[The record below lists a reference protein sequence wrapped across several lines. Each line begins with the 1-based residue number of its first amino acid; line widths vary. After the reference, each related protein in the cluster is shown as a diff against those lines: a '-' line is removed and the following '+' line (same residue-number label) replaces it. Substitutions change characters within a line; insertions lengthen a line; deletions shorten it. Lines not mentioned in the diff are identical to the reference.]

1 MNYLK
6 KSNNINLGIQILR
19 SLLCF
24 WVICFHCLND
34 KKINYITFYIAKK
47 KLYHVPCFIFISFYF
62 SYNIF
67 SQRLI
72 NKFKNRIERLL
83 IPYIIWPIIIMIF
96 DNIMIDKSFS
106 FYNYM
111 IHLILG
117 VKISVPFWYL
127 FSVIFFSVFIFII
140 SLIYK
145 QNFLFIIQL
154 SAVIILIIQYS
165 YISRISNFLNQIY
178 GLNKFAIMHSI
189 GIFPSFALALSCA
202 SSKIVDF
209 LIERKLKYI
218 FFSYIYNKILI
229 IIGIFCLFK
238 LDIFNNLIGYNGLE
252 HIFASLLFFIGFYLL
267 PIENIPSRFKAL
279 IINITNCT
287 NGIYCLHVKVNFI
300 IKKKFYLSGNLNT
313 CIIIYLVC
321 YFISFCGI
329 KIFKKTKIK

>member
-19 SLLCF
+19 TLLCF
-24 WVICFHCLND
+24 WVICFHCLDDN
-34 KKINYITFYIAKK
+34 KINYITFYIAKK

-72 NKFKNRIERLL
+72 NKFRNRIERLL

-117 VKISVPFWYL
+117 AKILIPFWY
-127 FSVIFFSVFIFII
+127 FCSVIFLSVFTFII
-140 SLIYK
+140 SLIFK
-145 QNFLFIIQL
+145 QKFLSIIQL
-154 SAVIILIIQYS
+154 SAIIIFIIQYS
-165 YISRISNFLNQIY
+165 YISKIFNFVNQIY
-178 GLNKFAIMHSI
+178 GFNKYAIIHSI
-189 GIFPSFALALSCA
+189 GIFPIFAFALSCA
-202 SSKIVDF
+202 SSKIFDF

-218 FFSYIYNKILI
+218 FFSYI
-229 IIGIFCLFK
+229 GIYCLFK

-252 HIFASLLFFIGFYLL
+252 HIFVSLLFFIGFYLL
-267 PIENIPSRFKAL
+267 PMENIPSRLKVL
-279 IINITNCT
+279 IINITNCS
-287 NGIYCLHVKVNFI
+287 NGIYCMHVKANFI
-300 IKKKFYLSGNLNT
+300 IKKMFYLSGNLNT
-313 CIIIYLVC
+313 CIIIYLMC
-321 YFISFCGI
+321 YFISFCGM
-329 KIFKKTKIK
+329 KIFKKTKIKYLFV

>member
-1 MNYLK
+1 M

-19 SLLCF
+19 TLLCF
-24 WVICFHCLND
+24 WIICFHCLDDN
-34 KKINYITFYIAKK
+34 KINNITFYIAKK

-117 VKISVPFWYL
+117 AKIFIPFWYYC
-127 FSVIFFSVFIFII
+127 SVIFLSVFIFII

-145 QNFLFIIQL
+145 QNFIFIIQL

-165 YISRISNFLNQIY
+165 YISRISNFLYQIY
-178 GLNKFAIMHSI
+178 RFNRYSIMHSI

-209 LIERKLKYI
+209 LKERKLKYI
-218 FFSYIYNKILI
+218 FFSY
-229 IIGIFCLFK
+229 IGIFCLFK

-267 PIENIPSRFKAL
+267 PIENIPSRLKSL
-279 IINITNCT
+279 IINITNFT

-313 CIIIYLVC
+313 CIIIYLIC
-321 YFISFCGI
+321 YFISFCGM
-329 KIFKKTKIK
+329 KIFKKTKIKYTISLSISV

>member
-72 NKFKNRIERLL
+72 NKFRNRIERLL

-106 FYNYM
+106 FYKYI

-117 VKISVPFWYL
+117 AKILIPFWY
-127 FSVIFFSVFIFII
+127 FCSVIFLSVFTFII
-140 SLIYK
+140 SLIFK
-145 QNFLFIIQL
+145 QKFLSIIQL
-154 SAVIILIIQYS
+154 SAIIIFIIQYS
-165 YISRISNFLNQIY
+165 YISKIFNFVNQIY
-178 GLNKFAIMHSI
+178 GFNKYAIIHSI
-189 GIFPSFALALSCA
+189 GIFPIFAFALSCA
-202 SSKIVDF
+202 SSKIFDF

-218 FFSYIYNKILI
+218 FFSYI
-229 IIGIFCLFK
+229 GIYCLFK

-252 HIFASLLFFIGFYLL
+252 HIFVSLLFFIGFYLL

-313 CIIIYLVC
+313 CIIIYLMC
-321 YFISFCGI
+321 YFISFCGM
-329 KIFKKTKIK
+329 KIFKKTKIKYLFV